1 MAKASKNKNID
12 SGVRGTFS
20 GRLYI
25 DKSIFFKRKD
35 VQKAIESLKN
45 SDVIKKQLETAS

>member
-1 MAKASKNKNID
+1 MAKASNKKQD

-25 DKSIFFKRKD
+25 DKTVFFKRKD
-35 VQKAIESLKN
+35 VQEAIRSLKE
-45 SDVIKKQLETAS
+45 SKVIKMALQEAK